1 MAKTPTP
8 RPSTETKRS
17 ATPKASRGDKERYG
31 APALEKGL
39 DVLELLAG
47 LSQGVTQSE
56 IAQLLGRSL
65 QEVYRVVMVLERR
78 GFIQRRLGEDGY
90 FLSNRMFDLANRYP
104 PLSRLINLAT
114 PLMHEAAR
122 SATQALHMAILDS
135 TSIRIVAQV
144 DSPAPFGFRL
154 RVGTK
159 NPAMATASGRLLVAL
174 QTPVVQDWVMEDMRR
189 NWPPQEAEALARR
202 TRLIRSRGYEMV
214 TGESLQGITDVSFP
228 LIDGSGFAQAA
239 LTMPYLAATRQTVG
253 FDEACEIVCRAAETI
268 TRMLGG
274 EPPKISFPLAR
285 IAARRPPSRL
295 G

>member
-8 RPSTETKRS
+8 RPSTKRKSS
-17 ATPKASRGDKERYG
+17 AAPVSRSDKERYG

-39 DVLELLAG
+39 DVLELLAD
-47 LSQGVTQSE
+47 LSHGVTQSE

-65 QEVYRVVMVLERR
+65 QEVYRVVMALERR
-78 GFIQRRLGEDGY
+78 GFIQRRTGEDGY

-122 SATQALHMAILDS
+122 SANQALHMAILDS
-135 TSIRIVAQV
+135 TSIRVIAQV

-159 NPAMATASGRLLVAL
+159 NPAMSTASGRLLVAL
-174 QTPVVQDWVMEDMRR
+174 QAPTVHDWVLDDMRR
-189 NWPPQEAEALARR
+189 NRPPEEADALARR
-202 TRLIRSRGYEMV
+202 TEMIRARGYEMV
-214 TGESLQGITDVSFP
+214 TGEGIQGITDVSFP
-228 LIDGSGFAQAA
+228 LIDSSGFAQAV
-239 LTMPYLAATRQTVG
+239 LTMPYLPAARQAIG
-253 FDEACEIVCRAAETI
+253 FDEACEIVFRAAEKI
-268 TRMLGG
+268 THMLGG
-274 EPPKISFPLAR
+274 VPPKVSFPLMR
-285 IAARRPPSRL
+285 IAAKRPPKRL

>member
-1 MAKTPTP
+1 MAKTSPS
-8 RPSTETKRS
+8 RPAAHAKR
-17 ATPKASRGDKERYG
+17 AAAKAQPADKERYG

-47 LSQGVTQSE
+47 LSHGVSQSE

-78 GFIQRRLGEDGY
+78 GFIQRRMGEDGY

-114 PLMHEAAR
+114 PLMHQAAG
-122 SATQALHMAILDS
+122 AANQALHMAILDS
-135 TSIRIVAQV
+135 TSIRVIAQV

-174 QTPVVQDWVMEDMRR
+174 QPPAVRDWVLGEMRR
-189 NWPPQEAEALARR
+189 SRPKEEADALARR
-202 TRLIRSRGYEMV
+202 TEMIRARGYEMV
-214 TGESLQGITDVSFP
+214 TGEGLQGITDVSFP
-228 LIDGSGFAQAA
+228 LIDGSGFAQAV
-239 LTMPYLAATRQTVG
+239 LTMPYLPAARQTIG
-253 FDEACEIVCRAAETI
+253 FDEACEIVFRAAETI
-268 TRMLGG
+268 THMLGG
-274 EPPKISFPLAR
+274 VPPEIGFPLTR
-285 IAARRPPSRL
+285 IAAKRPPNRL